1 MKSYIMVLHLVLIFL
16 SIGCK
21 EDDNIRPFGKDVE
34 AGAPGVVSEIK
45 VKNIPGGAVISYQL
59 PDNPDIMYVRAR
71 YKVGQGK
78 EMEAR
83 ASVYANELT
92 VNGFGDMNE
101 HEVELSCVDRMENE
115 GATTV
120 AVVTPL
126 KPSVLTTFESLEV
139 NATFGGVYVNFKN
152 PEKASLSIHV
162 VTTDSLNQ
170 PYEAH
175 VQYTQAE
182 KGPFYVRGFKAEER
196 MFDIYVVD
204 RWGNSSDT
212 LYNVSK
218 ALDYDFALL
227 YSIDKEQM
235 NYDRGN
241 EAYKLSTAKILIEL
255 ELKPDEIIKLNLR
268 KKISE
273 LLR

>member
-126 KPSVLTTFESLEV
+126 KPSVLTTFECLEV

-212 LYNVSK
+212 LYNVLTPYEETRLNK
-218 ALDYDFALL
+218 
-227 YSIDKEQM
+227 
-235 NYDRGN
+235 
-241 EAYKLSTAKILIEL
+241 KLFYPYILPNDEL
-255 ELKPDEIIKLNLR
+255 
-268 KKISE
+268 S
-273 LLR
+273 

>member
-101 HEVELSCVDRMENE
+101 YFYWRLVDFFSEH
-115 GATTV
+115 
-120 AVVTPL
+120 L
-126 KPSVLTTFESLEV
+126 KGKSETSV
-139 NATFGGVYVNFKN
+139 
-152 PEKASLSIHV
+152 
-162 VTTDSLNQ
+162 
-170 PYEAH
+170 
-175 VQYTQAE
+175 
-182 KGPFYVRGFKAEER
+182 
-196 MFDIYVVD
+196 DIPQ
-204 RWGNSSDT
+204 R
-212 LYNVSK
+212 
-218 ALDYDFALL
+218 
-227 YSIDKEQM
+227 
-235 NYDRGN
+235 
-241 EAYKLSTAKILIEL
+241 
-255 ELKPDEIIKLNLR
+255 
-268 KKISE
+268 
-273 LLR
+273 

>member
-101 HEVELSCVDRMENE
+101 HEV
-115 GATTV
+115 
-120 AVVTPL
+120 
-126 KPSVLTTFESLEV
+126 
-139 NATFGGVYVNFKN
+139 
-152 PEKASLSIHV
+152 
-162 VTTDSLNQ
+162 
-170 PYEAH
+170 
-175 VQYTQAE
+175 
-182 KGPFYVRGFKAEER
+182 
-196 MFDIYVVD
+196 
-204 RWGNSSDT
+204 
-212 LYNVSK
+212 
-218 ALDYDFALL
+218 
-227 YSIDKEQM
+227 
-235 NYDRGN
+235 
-241 EAYKLSTAKILIEL
+241 
-255 ELKPDEIIKLNLR
+255 
-268 KKISE
+268 
-273 LLR
+273 